1 MSTSTE
7 SKRRDTKNSVR
18 LVVFAIAVVL
28 LVWFVIGNA
37 HSVKVQF
44 WVTSAQ
50 TSLIAVIPVLSWLVP
65 PLIAVILLSAA
76 LGALIS
82 LVMVRRKR

>member
-1 MSTSTE
+1 MSTNAKSGGRD
-7 SKRRDTKNSVR
+7 SKNIAR
-18 LVVFAIAVVL
+18 LVVFAGAVIL

-37 HSVKVQF
+37 HTVKVQF

-50 TSLIAVIPVLSWLVP
+50 TS
-65 PLIAVILLSAA
+65 LIAVILLSAA

>member
-44 WVTSAQ
+44 GVTSAQ
-50 TSLIAVIPVLSWLVP
+50 TS
-65 PLIAVILLSAA
+65 LIAVILLSAA

>member
-1 MSTSTE
+1 MATSTPTN
-7 SKRRDTKNSVR
+7 RRDPKHVAR
-18 LVVFAIAVVL
+18 LVVFAVAVVL

-37 HSVKVQF
+37 HTVNVEF

-50 TSLIAVIPVLSWLVP
+50 TSLIAVI
-65 PLIAVILLSAA
+65 LISAA

>member
-1 MSTSTE
+1 MPKTGETGN
-7 SKRRDTKNSVR
+7 RDTKHTAR
-18 LVVFAIAVVL
+18 LVVFGLAVIL

-37 HSVKVQF
+37 RSVKVEF

-50 TSLIAVIPVLSWLVP
+50 TSLIAVILV
-65 PLIAVILLSAA
+65 SAA

-82 LVMVRRKR
+82 LLMVRRKR

>member
-1 MSTSTE
+1 MEDHMATSTPTT
-7 SKRRDTKNSVR
+7 RRDPKHVAR
-18 LVVFAIAVVL
+18 LVVFAVAVVL

-37 HSVKVQF
+37 HTVNVEF

-50 TSLIAVIPVLSWLVP
+50 TSLIAVI
-65 PLIAVILLSAA
+65 LISAA

>member
-1 MSTSTE
+1 MSTPQDSR
-7 SKRRDTKNSVR
+7 KRDNTHVAR
-18 LVVFAIAVVL
+18 LVVFVAAVIL

-37 HSVKVQF
+37 HSVKVEF

-50 TSLIAVIPVLSWLVP
+50 TSLIAVILV
-65 PLIAVILLSAA
+65 SAA

-82 LVMVRRKR
+82 LLMVRRKR

>member
-50 TSLIAVIPVLSWLVP
+50 TSLIAVI
-65 PLIAVILLSAA
+65 LLSAA